1 MFRSF
6 TNFCTRSTWTQSFPP
21 PPTFTEKD
29 VLPGSQV
36 GKVFIVTGGNSGLG
50 RELIKLLYPTGATIY
65 VAARSQE
72 RAERAIDEI
81 KAAEPAAATPS
92 RLKYLHLDLNDLTTI
107 KPSAAAFA
115 SQETQLD
122 ILWNNA
128 GIGGAP
134 AGTTTAQGI
143 EGHMGVNCVAP
154 LLFTEELVPQ
164 LRVAAAQRPPG
175 SVRIVWAS
183 SLSME
188 TLSPPGGIDFALLG
202 KGATEVP
209 SRDYAMSKCGNWFL
223 AMEGA
228 KRHGPDGIISVA
240 ENPGQLD
247 TDVWRYQSSLLM
259 MGVRRT
265 LHDRK
270 LGAYTMLY
278 AGFSQDVTQER
289 NGAYVLP
296 WGRLLDIM
304 DFPRRDITEAINAG
318 QPTKFWEWCTEQWGD
333 YV

>member
-1 MFRSF
+1 MIHSILQ
-6 TNFCTRSTWTQSFPP
+6 TDQHVQILHQLLHPQHLDSVLPP

-50 RELIKLLYPTGATIY
+50 RELVKLLYPTGATIY
-65 VAARSQE
+65 
-72 RAERAIDEI
+72 
-81 KAAEPAAATPS
+81 
-92 RLKYLHLDLNDLTTI
+92 YLHLDLNDLTTI

-175 SVRIVWAS
+175 SVRIHGDA
-183 SLSME
+183 LAA
-188 TLSPPGGIDFALLG
+188 GGIDFALLG